1 MTDTTTQIV
10 PPPPPASRL
19 ALGGVILGL
28 AILVKIAGPA
38 LIVSSDLS
46 AAWKTALSVGIFIVV
61 PKLLI
66 VTIVFILGKAGFAY
80 LKSVCF
86 RHVGRTLAP
95 LAPARQVSKT
105 RYRIGLVM
113 FILPLLNAWLVPY
126 VETVFHEW
134 AAARPIEWIW
144 DVMLVASFFVL
155 GGDFW
160 DKFRALF
167 VHGARAVFPG
177 KEATVRA

>member
-1 MTDTTTQIV
+1 MADTATQTA
-10 PPPPPASRL
+10 PTPPPASRL

-28 AILVKIAGPA
+28 ALVVKIVGPA

-46 AAWKTALSVGIFIVV
+46 AAWKTALSISIFVVV

-66 VTIVFILGKAGFAY
+66 VTIIFVLGKSGFAY

-86 RHVGRTLAP
+86 KYIASALAP
-95 LAPARQVSKT
+95 LAPARQVNKT

-113 FILPLLNAWLVPY
+113 FILPLLEAWLVPY
-126 VETVFHEW
+126 LEAAFPGW
-134 AAARPIEWIW
+134 AANRPIEWIW
-144 DVMLVASFFVL
+144 DVILIASFFVL

-167 VHGARAVFPG
+167 IHGATATFPAKAAAG
-177 KEATVRA
+177 